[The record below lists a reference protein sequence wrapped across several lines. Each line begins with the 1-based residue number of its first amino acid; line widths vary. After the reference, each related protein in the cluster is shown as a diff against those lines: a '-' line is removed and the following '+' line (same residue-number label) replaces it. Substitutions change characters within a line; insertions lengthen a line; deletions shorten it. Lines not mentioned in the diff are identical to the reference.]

1 MKDLVKEFI
10 ELFKDNPKEMLKDSA
25 AVFLI
30 FTFSYLL
37 LVLSSIQISKRT
49 YERPC
54 KHKICIY
61 EQVNKKRINMNL
73 NSENKQAIHE
83 VLIVDMQ
90 KRLYEDGKGIMFT
103 NDNEYTTILESL
115 TEDVLH
121 TESISD
127 INDLLCG
134 YEKLFPEEY
143 LTLDG
148 TLNYVL
154 SLTLGYLVIN

>member
-1 MKDLVKEFI
+1 MKVLLAMILELSLLEFRKQLTRGHTNI
-10 ELFKDNPKEMLKDSA
+10 TYVYTFK
-25 AVFLI
+25 
-30 FTFSYLL
+30 
-37 LVLSSIQISKRT
+37 
-49 YERPC
+49 
-54 KHKICIY
+54 H
-61 EQVNKKRINMNL
+61 KKRINMNL
-73 NSENKQAIHE
+73 NSKNKQAIHD

-103 NDNEYTTILESL
+103 NDNEYKVILESL

-148 TLNYVL
+148 TLNYIIALLVGVIY
-154 SLTLGYLVIN
+154 SLEQAYEFNDMFN

>member
-1 MKDLVKEFI
+1 
-10 ELFKDNPKEMLKDSA
+10 
-25 AVFLI
+25 
-30 FTFSYLL
+30 
-37 LVLSSIQISKRT
+37 
-49 YERPC
+49 
-54 KHKICIY
+54 
-61 EQVNKKRINMNL
+61 MNL
-73 NSENKQAIHE
+73 NSENKQAIHD

-103 NDNEYTTILESL
+103 NDNEYTVILESL

-121 TESISD
+121 TDSISD

-148 TLNYVL
+148 TLNYVIAL
-154 SLTLGYLVIN
+154 LVSEIDSYKNAYEFNDMFN

>member
-1 MKDLVKEFI
+1 
-10 ELFKDNPKEMLKDSA
+10 
-25 AVFLI
+25 
-30 FTFSYLL
+30 
-37 LVLSSIQISKRT
+37 
-49 YERPC
+49 
-54 KHKICIY
+54 
-61 EQVNKKRINMNL
+61 MNL
-73 NSENKQAIHE
+73 NSENKQAIHD
-83 VLIVDMQ
+83 VLKTDMQ

-103 NDNEYTTILESL
+103 NDNEYKVILESL

-148 TLNYVL
+148 TLNYVIAL
-154 SLTLGYLVIN
+154 LVSEIHSLEQAYEFNDMFN

>member
-1 MKDLVKEFI
+1 
-10 ELFKDNPKEMLKDSA
+10 
-25 AVFLI
+25 
-30 FTFSYLL
+30 
-37 LVLSSIQISKRT
+37 
-49 YERPC
+49 
-54 KHKICIY
+54 
-61 EQVNKKRINMNL
+61 MNL
-73 NSENKQAIHE
+73 NSENKQAIHD
-83 VLIVDMQ
+83 VLITDMQ

-103 NDNEYTTILESL
+103 NDNEYTMILESL

-148 TLNYVL
+148 TLNYIIALFVSEIYAL
-154 SLTLGYLVIN
+154 EKAYEFNDMFN